1 MSNTPINPKIVEM
14 FRKEL
19 ARKGHSV
26 KSERGFA
33 IAIDSLSKED
43 NS

>member
-1 MSNTPINPKIVEM
+1 MSNPINPKIAEM
-14 FRKEL
+14 LRKEL
-19 ARKGHSV
+19 ARKGHPV

-33 IAIDSLSKED
+33 IAINSLSKED